1 MPLFTLGYVQRMLCP
16 CAYYLNLFFCWYF
29 CSFGLLNDMYV
40 RSALNYFLLLLFF
53 RRCRWF
59 QFTSVKQAKPFLVIC
74 ARGVVIAR
82 TVANLFFS
90 FTPQNTC
97 NCIRNGC
104 SVTYIAR
111 YLFSWVEHVSL
122 IYIGSLKNAAENSTK
137 KNNFNHSRYL
147 AFKLQS
153 NKFIC
158 WPTIFATMRKKMLFD
173 LKLVLNN
180 VFFSLKACHNKN
192 AKPCS

>member
-16 CAYYLNLFFCWYF
+16 CAYYLNLFFAGIF
-29 CSFGLLNDMYV
+29 V
-40 RSALNYFLLLLFF
+40 RSDYLMTCMFAALWTIFFFFLFF
-53 RRCRWF
+53 KRCRWF

-82 TVANLFFS
+82 TVAKL

-122 IYIGSLKNAAENSTK
+122 IHIGSLKNAAENSAK

-147 AFKLQS
+147 AFKLQG
-153 NKFIC
+153 
-158 WPTIFATMRKKMLFD
+158 KKMYL
-173 LKLVLNN
+173 LTNN
-180 VFFSLKACHNKN
+180 FCHNEK
-192 AKPCS
+192 KCYLT